1 MNRNQQI
8 LSKLL
13 VVLLLATGMLNA
25 QKNTKTYKETFN
37 VGDDAVL
44 ELNTSHTD
52 IEFETWDKNQVEI
65 VATVELE
72 DATEEE
78 IKDYFKEDPIRI
90 VGNSKSISVSTARTS
105 FWSSNFNYQ
114 VVGDVIE
121 DIEPLFLDIEIP
133 ELEELAEIPELFAS
147 PPLPP
152 IHFSEFDHEAYKKD
166 GEKYLKKWTK
176 QFRKDFDG
184 EYREKLEA
192 WGKQY
197 EDLAKARKDRMEKR
211 AKVLEKRTVERAER
225 RAEQA
230 KKRSEKLE
238 KRYKVYSGNSFFSKD
253 GDDESNVFYLFSDG
267 KSKKQKVKK
276 TIKIR
281 MPKSTRLKM
290 DVKHGE
296 IKLAETTKNIN
307 ASLRY
312 ASLLASRIEGDQT
325 TIVAAYSPVV
335 VQRWNYGQLK
345 TDYADHINLKEVD
358 DLRLDATSSNIS
370 IDRLNDRAVLSNN
383 LGELVIHHV
392 SKGFTDLD
400 VEVQNGE
407 FRCVLPKTAASFYL
421 NGTKSSFSYPSKLQM
436 EKTTHFNKEICKG
449 YLTNA
454 NSGKRITVNS
464 KYSTVVLQE

>member
-13 VVLLLATGMLNA
+13 VVILLATGTLNA

-44 ELNTSHTD
+44 ELNTTHTD

-72 DATEEE
+72 DASEEE
-78 IKDYFKEDPIRI
+78 INDYFKEDPVRI

-105 FWSSNFNYQ
+105 LWSSNFDYH
-114 VVGDVIE
+114 VVGDVIS

-133 ELEELAEIPELFAS
+133 ELEELAEIPELFTS

-197 EDLAKARKDRMEKR
+197 EDLAKEREDRIAKRAKAWEKR
-211 AKVLEKRTVERAER
+211 AEERT
-225 RAEQA
+225 EQA
-230 KKRSEKLE
+230 KKRAEKLE
-238 KRYKVYSGNSFFSKD
+238 KRYKVYSGNSFFSRD

-276 TIKIR
+276 TIKIK

-290 DVKHGE
+290 NVKHGE
-296 IKLAETTKNIN
+296 VKLAATTKNLN

-312 ASLLASRIEGDQT
+312 VSLLASTIEGDLT
-325 TIVAAYSPVV
+325 TIEAAYSPVV

-345 TDYADHINLKEVD
+345 ADYADHINLKEVD
-358 DLRLDATSSNIS
+358 ELRLDATSSNIS
-370 IDRLNDRAVLSNN
+370 IDRLNNRAIVRNN
-383 LGELVIHHV
+383 LGELVIHQV
-392 SKGFTDLD
+392 SNSFSDLD

-407 FRCVLPKTAASFYL
+407 FRCTLPKTATSFYL

-464 KYSTVVLQE
+464 KYSTVVLTE